1 MIRKKKIVFLLL
13 AIILLQMKTY
23 CSPTEKSEF
32 NYKSFYLSASGFLF
46 PKDKKDVFNNFDGCS
61 IGVKIFK
68 KNFIEKLTLL
78 PHKIENIIGYFLF
91 FRSFYVEIIKAFFF
105 CDRIFTIYNKGRHK
119 ISRSPFLNIDF
130 GYSFTKEN
138 TKAFFR
144 VDNNKAKERCIICLN
159 DFHPKDEKDDL
170 HPKDEETVVVAHFY
184 TNTEGNEEMG
194 HFMHEYCLKRWLVDK
209 DTCPSCREKVA
220 KGIMENMNGEEE
232 GKAQENFD
240 FFTDF
245 FRLTLQFAKFTY
257 EYTLSNYREFHFSLI
272 SSICPLIFTAK
283 IPVMFFKH
291 FSLKDLNEK
300 KEMDSISID
309 WENFF
314 SIPDSLT
321 FSFCTKINIGFN
333 ISIQKVGALFE
344 LSYIHTHYKKKIDE
358 PFSPRRN
365 NNSDENNDNKRPGF
379 EIKITILIKTNDT
392 ILIN

>member
-1 MIRKKKIVFLLL
+1 MIRKNKIVFLLL

-46 PKDKKDVFNNFDGCS
+46 PKDKKDVCNNFDGCS

-105 CDRIFTIYNKGRHK
+105 CDRIFTIYNKKRHK
-119 ISRSPFLNIDF
+119 ISRSPFFSIDF

-138 TKAFFR
+138 TKAFFK
-144 VDNNKAKERCIICLN
+144 VENDIVKDGECPICL
-159 DFHPKDEKDDL
+159 DDWPPKEGD
-170 HPKDEETVVVAHFY
+170 TVVAHFFK
-184 TNTEGNEEMG
+184 NNKGEEKIG

-209 DTCPSCREKVA
+209 NTCPSCKKKVA
-220 KGIMENMNGEEE
+220 KGIMENMNGEEQE
-232 GKAQENFD
+232 KAQENFD

-245 FRLTLQFAKFTY
+245 FRLTLQVAKFTY

-314 SIPDSLT
+314 SIPDSMT

-358 PFSPRRN
+358 PFSN
-365 NNSDENNDNKRPGF
+365 NIHDENNDNKRPEF